1 MIGIDTFAIVG
12 GDKRQV
18 AMAESILLDGY
29 NVYAV
34 GFENTTLKSGI
45 TKANLKDAVKMSDYI
60 ILPVPAIT
68 SDGYLNAPHSR
79 EQISANDEFAKT
91 MFDKKIFCAKAEDLI
106 SASPI
111 FSNMQL
117 YDYSKREEFAVNNA
131 IPTAE
136 GAIQIAM
143 QEYGGTINGSRC
155 LVAGFGRIGK
165 VLSKMLKGIGAKVT
179 ASARKAKDI
188 AWINLLGYSAVL
200 TASLTSPKAGSTAF
214 DIIFNTIPSLIF
226 DADVLARL
234 PKNPVIIDLAS
245 LPGGVDFD
253 SARKLKIKAIQA
265 LALPGKVA
273 PRSAGEIIKNTIY
286 NMIEEDQL

>member
-1 MIGIDTFAIVG
+1 MSDIDTFAIVG

-18 AMAESILLDGY
+18 AMAESILSDGY

-34 GFENTTLKSGI
+34 GFENTDLKSGI
-45 TKANLKDAVKMSDYI
+45 TTVSLKDAVKMSDYI

-68 SDGYLNAPHSR
+68 SDGYLNVPHSR
-79 EQISANDEFAKT
+79 AQIAVDDEFAKT

-200 TASLTSPKAGSTAF
+200 TSSLASSTADNIDF
-214 DIIFNTIPSLIF
+214 DIIFNTIPSSIF
-226 DADVLARL
+226 DADVLAKL
-234 PKNPVIIDLAS
+234 PKNAVIIDLAS
-245 LPGGVDFD
+245 LPGGVEFD
-253 SARKLKIKAIQA
+253 AARKLKIKAIQA

-273 PRSAGEIIKNTIY
+273 PRAAGEIIKNTIY
-286 NMIEEDQL
+286 NMIEEGQL